1 MSRTID
7 VYSTN
12 KEWHVNAETGT
23 LLRRRSGDERTAVNV
38 NRRHSKEKWKSK
50 GKKGGRERE
59 RGTEREFGK
68 LPEHCEFKTSVR
80 LFET

>member
-12 KEWHVNAETGT
+12 KAWHVNAETGT
-23 LLRRRSGDERTAVNV
+23 LLRRRSEDERSAVNV

-50 GKKGGRERE
+50 GAKKGREKERERE
-59 RGTEREFGK
+59 FEK

>member
-7 VYSTN
+7 IYSTN
-12 KEWHVNAETGT
+12 KVWHVNVETGT

-50 GKKGGRERE
+50 GKKGEGRER
-59 RGTEREFGK
+59 EREFGK